1 MKNTLLLILS
11 VLLGTGAWAQL
22 SIEDTFYS
30 ASGQLNQSEFVFY
43 TKVINTGK
51 SALTPQWRRTEDSHP
66 SGWFSQ
72 VCIGDLCYAAEVSSG
87 VFVEP
92 LFGGDTSEISIHITD
107 DGSTGGEARVVVV
120 IFDPADSAGNH
131 VSATFEYGEY
141 PSGISSANTEKNRF
155 VLSPNPA
162 GDVLFA
168 EMAEMQGK
176 DFLMTVFDL
185 NGRRMLRYR
194 SVGSQR
200 SALDISEL
208 PAGAYLLVAKDKK
221 SGKEYSGKF
230 LKQ

>member
-1 MKNTLLLILS
+1 MKNTLIVLITLLMGGVTS
-11 VLLGTGAWAQL
+11 AQL

-30 ASGQLNQSEFVFY
+30 ASGQLNQLEYVFY
-43 TKVINTGK
+43 TRVVNTGK
-51 SALTPQWRRTEDSHP
+51 ATITPNWRRLEDTHP

-87 VFVEP
+87 AFVEP
-92 LFGGDTSEISIHITD
+92 LFAGDTSEISIHITD

-120 IFDPADSAGNH
+120 IFDPSDSAGNH

-141 PSGISSANTEKNRF
+141 PTGISSANRDKKRF

-162 GDVLFA
+162 GNVLYA

-176 DFLMTVFDL
+176 DFSMTVFDL
-185 NGRRMLRYR
+185 NGRKMIRYK

-208 PAGAYLLVAKDKK
+208 PAGAYLLIAKDKE

-230 LKQ
+230 LKR

>member
-1 MKNTLLLILS
+1 MKHTLILLMTLLMGGVTS
-11 VLLGTGAWAQL
+11 AQL

-30 ASGQLNQSEFVFY
+30 ASGQLNQLEYVFY
-43 TKVINTGK
+43 TRVVNTGK
-51 SALTPQWRRTEDSHP
+51 TAITPNWRRLEDTHP

-87 VFVEP
+87 AFVEP

-120 IFDPADSAGNH
+120 IFDPSDSAGNH

-141 PSGISSANTEKNRF
+141 PTGIFSENTDNKSF
-155 VLSPNPA
+155 VLGPNPA
-162 GDVLFA
+162 GNVLYT

-176 DFLMTVFDL
+176 DFSMTVFDL
-185 NGRRMLRYR
+185 NGRKMLRYR
-194 SVGSQR
+194 NVGSQR